1 MFRTRLISYLTR
13 LFLRGS
19 GALLGLM
26 MLIPSASATSLE
38 KAEAWFSDITTL
50 EARFVQVSSD
60 GSTAGG
66 KFYLWRPYRSRFEYD
81 EPVPLTLITTRT
93 WLHVDEKDRR
103 QVTSYPVAETPLAVI
118 LDDPVR
124 LEGEGIT
131 TRTQSKDGVTQIT
144 LDQPEGEAA
153 GRIVLEFTE
162 QPFVLRRWL
171 ITDANGITTSVLLSN
186 ITKGHE
192 LSPRLFIPTEYPARE
207 N

>member
-1 MFRTRLISYLTR
+1 MFRTELMPHLQH
-13 LFLRGS
+13 LFLRVS
-19 GALLGLM
+19 GALLAM
-26 MLIPSASATSLE
+26 VMLVSPVAATSLE
-38 KAEAWFSDITTL
+38 KAETWFNTITTL

-60 GSTAGG
+60 GSSAGG

-118 LDDPVR
+118 LADPVK
-124 LEGEGIT
+124 LEREGVT
-131 TRTQSKDGVTQIT
+131 TRAESKDGVTQVI

-186 ITKGHE
+186 ITKGHK
-192 LSPRLFIPTEYPARE
+192 LPPRLFVPPDYPE
-207 N
+207 NTN

>member
-19 GALLGLM
+19 GALLGVM

>member
-19 GALLGLM
+19 GALLGVM
-26 MLIPSASATSLE
+26 MLITSASATSLE

>member
-1 MFRTRLISYLTR
+1 
-13 LFLRGS
+13 
-19 GALLGLM
+19 
-26 MLIPSASATSLE
+26 
-38 KAEAWFSDITTL
+38 
-50 EARFVQVSSD
+50 
-60 GSTAGG
+60 
-66 KFYLWRPYRSRFEYD
+66 
-81 EPVPLTLITTRT
+81 
-93 WLHVDEKDRR
+93 
-103 QVTSYPVAETPLAVI
+103 VAETPLAVI

>member
-1 MFRTRLISYLTR
+1 MFRTELMPSLPRLLLRCSGV
-13 LFLRGS
+13 FL
-19 GALLGLM
+19 AM
-26 MLIPSASATSLE
+26 VMFIFPAAATSLE
-38 KAEAWFSDITTL
+38 KAEAWFNTITTL

-66 KFYLWRPYRSRFEYD
+66 KFYLRRPYRSRFEYD

-118 LDDPVR
+118 LADPVK
-124 LEGEGIT
+124 LEREGIT
-131 TRTQSKDGVTQIT
+131 TRAESRDGIT
-144 LDQPEGEAA
+144 RIILDQPEGEAA

-186 ITKGHE
+186 ITKGHK
-192 LSPRLFIPTEYPARE
+192 LSPRLFVPSDYPE
-207 N
+207 NKN